1 MGEVRVATVEAPRW
15 GVKVKYKN
23 GIETTMWRATEE
35 ARDRLH
41 RELNRDK
48 SVHTAKA
55 VER

>member
-1 MGEVRVATVEAPRW
+1 MATVGAPRW
-15 GVKVKYKN
+15 GVKVEYKN
-23 GIETTMWRATEE
+23 GVKTTMWRATEE

-41 RELNRDK
+41 RELNQDK